1 MQKDNK
7 RLRRKN
13 FQTERTSKIQQIKI
27 TKQNLLIKSL
37 ERQGKYYILFQNVTY
52 NEDSMKK
59 NKLIKIKINL

>member
-52 NEDSMKK
+52 NEGSMKK
-59 NKLIKIKINL
+59 TN

>member
-1 MQKDNK
+1 MQKENK

-13 FQTERTSKIQQIKI
+13 FQTERTSKIQKIKI

-52 NEDSMKK
+52 NEGSMKK
-59 NKLIKIKINL
+59 TN